1 MASSANDPLNL
12 AKPSDSGTGGI
23 QGATCALV
31 VDDEPNIREF
41 LRFALARQC
50 GLVEVADSAQTAQKL
65 MSHHR
70 FDVIVVDIDLPG
82 QSGLD
87 WVQRLREQGVMT
99 PVVFITGLD
108 EPEGC
113 SRTGEVAHAQCIS
126 KPFALD
132 EMISAVQRALER
144 PEAKDTTTAPQAA
157 EDARLLQGIVGHSEA
172 MKSLMTLIRR
182 VAGRNSTVL
191 LEGESGTGK
200 EVAAR
205 CLHHYSRRPGAFV
218 PVNCGSISPELL
230 ESELF
235 GHTKGAFT
243 GATQSR
249 EGLFSYADNG
259 TLFLDEICEMP
270 LQLQAKLL
278 RVLEERSIRP
288 VGTERQQAV
297 DVRIVAATNKRMA
310 DEVMRGT
317 FREDLY
323 FRLNVLALRLP
334 PLRERPADIP
344 HLIKLFSEML
354 ASELGLSPVELD
366 AQGLRKLQSHA
377 WPGNVRELKNLIER
391 SMLLGKSP
399 AECLELRQM
408 DAPITLGNARS
419 ETGYPLELPLA
430 EVEKR
435 HILRVLAAAD
445 GNKSEAA
452 RRLGVSRKTL
462 ERKVKLW
469 NGTNGGE

>member
-1 MASSANDPLNL
+1 MASSANDPLNTL
-12 AKPSDSGTGGI
+12 TPSDSVSGSRS
-23 QGATCALV
+23 ATCALV
-31 VDDEPNIREF
+31 VDDEPSIREF
-41 LRFALARQC
+41 LRFALTRQC
-50 GLVEVADSAQTAQKL
+50 GFVEVADSTTEARQL
-65 MSHHR
+65 MHHHQ
-70 FDVIVVDIDLPG
+70 FDVMVVDIGLPDR
-82 QSGLD
+82 SGLD
-87 WVQRLREQGVMT
+87 WVHDLRAQGIDT
-99 PVVFITGLD
+99 PVVFITGLS
-108 EPEGC
+108 ETEGC
-113 SRTGEVAHAQCIS
+113 RRTGDVARAQCIN
-126 KPFALD
+126 KPFALE
-132 EMISAVQRALER
+132 EMMTAVQRALELN
-144 PEAKDTTTAPQAA
+144 
-157 EDARLLQGIVGHSEA
+157 EDGKQDSRNGRTDDSALLQGIVGHSEA

-205 CLHHYSRRPGAFV
+205 CLHHYSGRRGPFV

-249 EGLFSYADNG
+249 EGLFSYADGG

-270 LQLQAKLL
+270 LHLQAKLL

-288 VGTERQQAV
+288 VGTERQQTV
-297 DVRIVAATNKRMA
+297 DVRILAATNKHMA
-310 DEVMRGT
+310 DEVTRGT

-344 HLIKLFSEML
+344 HLVKLFSSML
-354 ASELGLSPVELD
+354 SSELGLEPVRPTEEELH
-366 AQGLRKLQSHA
+366 ALQRHA

-391 SMLLGKSP
+391 AMLLGKSP
-399 AECLELRQM
+399 VECLDLKQV

-419 ETGYPLELPLA
+419 ESGYPLDLPLA

-435 HILRVLAAAD
+435 HILRVLAASD

-469 NGTNGGE
+469 NGS